1 MRSNSTKF
9 GLLLIFLQERNLYR
23 LQMGDK
29 LKFNARGE
37 IERYKTRLVAKGY
50 TQVEGVDYY
59 DTYSPVAEMTTVRL
73 LIVIAAAKD
82 WHLDQLE
89 CIFT

>member
-1 MRSNSTKF
+1 
-9 GLLLIFLQERNLYR
+9 
-23 LQMGDK
+23 MGDK